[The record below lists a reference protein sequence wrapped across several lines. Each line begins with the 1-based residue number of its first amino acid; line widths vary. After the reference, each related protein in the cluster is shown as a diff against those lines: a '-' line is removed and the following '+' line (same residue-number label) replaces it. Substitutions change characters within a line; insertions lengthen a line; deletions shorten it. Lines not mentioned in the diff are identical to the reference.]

1 MQRVERVVGERRSLE
16 RVGSDY
22 AKRGLVALQGV
33 RGVGRALRNLHD
45 ARFAIDLR
53 CRNRDARID
62 VAHDGHHAVVNE
74 LLRDLRAGAWVG
86 GIVLGVELEPYWLS
100 ADHGMLAVDLVNS
113 QPGRVLAVLTHVG
126 ELPGQRRGVTNQ
138 DYGGIG
144 GEAGCA
150 YRQENRGGHGGAS
163 GKRET

>member
-1 MQRVERVVGERRSLE
+1 
-16 RVGSDY
+16 
-22 AKRGLVALQGV
+22 
-33 RGVGRALRNLHD
+33 
-45 ARFAIDLR
+45 
-53 CRNRDARID
+53 
-62 VAHDGHHAVVNE
+62 
-74 LLRDLRAGAWVG
+74 
-86 GIVLGVELEPYWLS
+86 
-100 ADHGMLAVDLVNS
+100 MLAVDLVNS